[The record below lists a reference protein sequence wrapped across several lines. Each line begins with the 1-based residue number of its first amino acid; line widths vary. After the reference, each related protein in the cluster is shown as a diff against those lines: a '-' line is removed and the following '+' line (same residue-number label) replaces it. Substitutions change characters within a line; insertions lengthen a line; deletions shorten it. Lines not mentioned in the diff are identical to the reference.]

1 MQGDALT
8 LAWNIGAQWRISPN
22 TTLGIAYHYQ
32 DKFELSGDCDL
43 DTTGGGL
50 PVTDPMAH
58 YDIEFDFTWPQ
69 SLGVGITHGFKDDH
83 RISADVKWI
92 DWFSAFDMVWW

>member
-50 PVTDPMAH
+50 PVTD
-58 YDIEFDFTWPQ
+58 
-69 SLGVGITHGFKDDH
+69 GFKDDH